1 MVGRFCL
8 LLSASSI
15 KNSLSELANFDIEN
29 SSFSLDKVTERLQN
43 ILLNAAYKSLK
54 KNKTKSHSNKTRNK
68 PWYDNNLQYFKK
80 RMINNARIMSQF
92 PRDPVIRGRF
102 FKLRKQYAKL
112 CKYKRNQYKQSM
124 IDKLDT
130 LNDNNPRA
138 YWNLVNSLLDVKKRT
153 TDSTLHPSQWL
164 DHFIELNKVNESY
177 SNRINQL
184 QNKVSL
190 LEKRQHFNELDFLIT
205 STEISQ
211 AISNLKCNKSPGL
224 DNIKHGHN
232 ALLPALKNIFNASL
246 SYGLYPKAW
255 AEGYITVLH
264 KNGDINNT
272 NNYRGIT
279 ITNAVGKLFTKDLT
293 HFYRK
298 IISLMTVK

>member
-1 MVGRFCL
+1 
-8 LLSASSI
+8 
-15 KNSLSELANFDIEN
+15 
-29 SSFSLDKVTERLQN
+29 
-43 ILLNAAYKSLK
+43 
-54 KNKTKSHSNKTRNK
+54 
-68 PWYDNNLQYFKK
+68 
-80 RMINNARIMSQF
+80 MINNARIMSQF

-224 DNIKHGHN
+224 DNISNHMIKHGHN

-264 KNGDINNT
+264 
-272 NNYRGIT
+272 
-279 ITNAVGKLFTKDLT
+279 
-293 HFYRK
+293 
-298 IISLMTVK
+298 